1 LKRLL
6 SAFIF
11 LGLTKKKKIKKKK
24 KNKKREINNRNKETC
39 NKGNL
44 IMESRGH
51 RVKSKKESTI
61 KELLKINNFILGKLL
76 KA

>member
-1 LKRLL
+1 MKRLI

-11 LGLTKKKKIKKKK
+11 LGFKRKKKKRKGT
-24 KNKKREINNRNKETC
+24 NNRNKETC

-44 IMESRGH
+44 IKESRGH

-61 KELLKINNFILGKLL
+61 KELLNEL
-76 KA
+76 K

>member
-1 LKRLL
+1 MHLSFVFKR
-6 SAFIF
+6 
-11 LGLTKKKKIKKKK
+11 KKNKD

-51 RVKSKKESTI
+51 RVTRKKESTI
-61 KELLKINNFILGKLL
+61 KELLKINDFILGKLL

>member
-1 LKRLL
+1 MKRLI

-11 LGLTKKKKIKKKK
+11 LGFKKKK
-24 KNKKREINNRNKETC
+24 KKGKGTINRNKETC

-51 RVKSKKESTI
+51 RVKSKKESAV

>member
-1 LKRLL
+1 
-6 SAFIF
+6 
-11 LGLTKKKKIKKKK
+11 LGL

-51 RVKSKKESTI
+51 RVKRKKESTI
-61 KELLKINNFILGKLL
+61 KELLK
-76 KA
+76 

>member
-1 LKRLL
+1 MKRLI

-11 LGLTKKKKIKKKK
+11 WVLEKKGKGTI
-24 KNKKREINNRNKETC
+24 NRNKETC
-39 NKGNL
+39 IKGNL

>member
-1 LKRLL
+1 MKRLI

-11 LGLTKKKKIKKKK
+11 LGFREKKGT
-24 KNKKREINNRNKETC
+24 NNRNKETC

-44 IMESRGH
+44 IKESRGH

>member
-1 LKRLL
+1 MKRLI
-6 SAFIF
+6 SAFIS
-11 LGLTKKKKIKKKK
+11 LGLKKKKGGGEGTI
-24 KNKKREINNRNKETC
+24 NRNKETC
-39 NKGNL
+39 IKGNL

-61 KELLKINNFILGKLL
+61 KELLKINDFILGKLL

>member
-1 LKRLL
+1 VHL
-6 SAFIF
+6 SFWVF
-11 LGLTKKKKIKKKK
+11 KKKKGKGTI
-24 KNKKREINNRNKETC
+24 NRNKETC

-51 RVKSKKESTI
+51 RVKRKKESTV
-61 KELLKINNFILGKLL
+61 KELLKISNFILGKLL